1 MIPIVRRLGWSLAV
15 LVGVS
20 LLTFCLAFLVP
31 SDPAVTL
38 AGPKAD
44 AETLASIRHSMG
56 LDRPVLVQYVAY
68 VGRLLKGDLGRS
80 YLTRQEV
87 SSAIGERLP
96 ATAILAAASL
106 GLATVV
112 GVLLAC
118 WSALRQRSRVDVA
131 VLVASL
137 VALSI
142 PVFWTGM
149 LLLYVFAY
157 RLRVLPLGGFG
168 VANLVL
174 PACAL
179 ALGTSGY
186 YTRLLHTNLRAVL
199 NADYVRTARA
209 KGLGP
214 LRVYGKHAL
223 RNALI
228 PLITV
233 IGLDFAAFMGG
244 VVLTETVFNW
254 PGLGR
259 LAVQA
264 LFDQDIP
271 MIMGTVLFSA
281 VAVIAVN
288 LVVDLLYVVV
298 DPRIRYQ

>member
-1 MIPIVRRLGWSLAV
+1 MIPVIRRLGWSVAV

-31 SDPAVTL
+31 SDPALTL

-44 AETLASIRHSMG
+44 AETLASIRRSMG
-56 LDRPVLVQYVAY
+56 LDQPVLVQYARY
-68 VGRLLKGDLGRS
+68 LGRLLQGDLGRS
-80 YLTRQEV
+80 YLTRQDV
-87 SSAIGERLP
+87 ASAIGERLP

-118 WSALRQRSRVDVA
+118 WSALRQGSRLEVT
-131 VLVASL
+131 VLIGSL
-137 VALSI
+137 VALSV
-142 PVFWTGM
+142 PVFWSGM

-157 RLRVLPLGGFG
+157 RLQVLPLGGFG
-168 VANLVL
+168 AANLLL
-174 PACAL
+174 PATAL
-179 ALGTSGY
+179 ALATGGY

-199 NADYVRTARA
+199 HADYVRTARA

-214 LRVYGKHAL
+214 LRVYGRHAL

-233 IGLDFAAFMGG
+233 VGLDFASFMGG

-281 VAVIAVN
+281 VVVIAIN
-288 LVVDLLYVVV
+288 AVVDLVYAVV